1 MNPAWPL
8 YRTLV
13 GVGLLCGGLIV
24 TVYELTRPVIARNQ
38 SEALQA
44 AVVRVLPGAESSL
57 GFRFIDGQ
65 GFEQADGGPTLVYAG
80 YDRSGRLVGVAIEA
94 AGMGYQDTIRL
105 LYGYAPD
112 ERAIVGMQ
120 VLESKET
127 PGLGDKIEKNEG
139 FLKNFERLAAA
150 LDQPIT
156 AVKQGAKTEDWQ
168 IDGITG
174 ATISS
179 AAVAKILNDSVSVW
193 APRILEHRESFQQE
207 ARP

>member
-8 YRTLV
+8 YRPLV

-24 TVYELTRPVIARNQ
+24 TVYELTRPVIARNRAQ
-38 SEALQA
+38 ALQA
-44 AVVRVLPGAESSL
+44 AVFRVLPGAESSQ

-65 GFEQADGGPTLVYAG
+65 GFEPAEEDRARVYAG
-80 YDRSGRLVGVAIEA
+80 YDRPGRLVGVAVEA

-127 PGLGDKIEKNEG
+127 PGLGDKIEKDEG

-193 APRILEHRESFQQE
+193 APRILERLDDFHQG

>member
-1 MNPAWPL
+1 MSPAWPL

-44 AVVRVLPGAESSL
+44 AVFRVLPGAESSR
-57 GFRFIDGQ
+57 GFRFIEGR
-65 GFEQADGGPTLVYAG
+65 GFLPADGGPTLVYAG
-80 YDRSGRLVGVAIEA
+80 YDRSGRLVGVAVEA

-112 ERAIVGMQ
+112 ERAIVGVQ

-127 PGLGDKIEKNEG
+127 PGLGDKIEKDEG
-139 FLKNFERLAAA
+139 FLRNFERLSATVE
-150 LDQPIT
+150 QPIT
-156 AVKQGAKTEDWQ
+156 AVKQGEKTEDWQ

-193 APRILEHRESFQQE
+193 APRILGRLDDFHQE